1 MEMKTRIYIIACS
14 LWLLSSCKNLLDVEP
29 YSFSSDQ
36 NYYQNEG
43 QILRAVNGAYASL
56 QSLYINDC
64 FYSLTEMRA
73 DNTNYQ
79 FDETD
84 RGAQQRE
91 EIDEFMITSTNN
103 FVNTCWR
110 ILYTNIQQ
118 TNVLLDRVDAV
129 TFSDDSLK
137 KRYIGE
143 TKFLRALQYFYL
155 VRLFGDVPLL
165 IHEVTDPEKAFS
177 EGRAKTEE
185 VYQQIIS
192 DAQEAIETLPVSYNG
207 NDKGRATKGAALTLL
222 GEVYLTRKEYD
233 LAVKTL
239 EEVTTL
245 GYSLMANYGDNFN
258 PATKNNAEDVFSA
271 QYDAGLQTE
280 ASNFIFMFGPSNGKM
295 ELTGFPGKLGG
306 SNIPTPSIANAYE
319 EGDVRKAESIQLFDH
334 PSNASFQESVA
345 FGGKMP
351 FIKKFYHPPFLEDNR
366 ANENWP
372 IYRYSYVLLLLAEAL
387 NEQGEDPY
395 PYINQVRERA
405 KLAPLSGLSQ
415 MELKEAIAHEQRI
428 EVAFENHRWFQLL
441 RTGKAI
447 EVITQHGI
455 EEKKRLSRL
464 SKASY
469 NMQEYM
475 LLYPIPER
483 ETRLNGFAQNPG
495 W

>member
-1 MEMKTRIYIIACS
+1 MKIRIYIIAC
-14 LWLLSSCKNLLDVEP
+14 LLMVVSSCKNLLDVEP

-36 NYYQNEG
+36 NYYENEG

-56 QSLYINDC
+56 QGLYTNDC
-64 FYSLTEMRA
+64 FYALTEMRA

-103 FVNTCWR
+103 YVNTCWR
-110 ILYTNIQQ
+110 ILYDNIQQ
-118 TNVLLDRVDAV
+118 TNVILDRVDAV
-129 TFSDDSLK
+129 AFTDESLK
-137 KRYIGE
+137 NRYIGE

-165 IHEVTDPEKAFS
+165 VHEVTDPESAFS
-177 EGRAKTEE
+177 EGRASTEE

-192 DAQEAIETLPVSYNG
+192 DAQGAIETLPASYSG
-207 NDKGRATKGAALTLL
+207 IDQGRATKGAALTLL

-233 LAVKTL
+233 LAATTL
-239 EEVTTL
+239 QQVTTL
-245 GYSLMANYGDNFN
+245 NYALVANYGDNFN
-258 PATKNNAEDVFSA
+258 PATKNNTENVFSI
-271 QYDAGLQTE
+271 QYDAALQTE

-306 SNIPTPSIANAYE
+306 SNIPTPSIVNAYE
-319 EGDVRKAESIQLFDH
+319 EGDAREDASIQLFDH
-334 PSNASFQESVA
+334 PSNATFQESVA
-345 FGGKMP
+345 FGGKIP
-351 FIKKFYHPPFLEDNR
+351 FIKKFYHPPFLEDGR

-372 IYRYSYVLLLLAEAL
+372 VYRYSYVLLLLAEAL
-387 NEQGEDPY
+387 NEQGGDAY
-395 PYINQVRERA
+395 PYINQVRARA
-405 KLAPLSGLSQ
+405 QLAPLSGLNQ
-415 MELKEAIAHEQRI
+415 MELREAIAHEQRV

-441 RTGKAI
+441 RTDKAI

-455 EEKKRLSRL
+455 EEKSRLSRL
-464 SKASY
+464 SNASY
-469 NMQEYM
+469 NIQEYM

-483 ETRLNGFAQNPG
+483 ETRLNGFTQNPG